1 MRPYDP
7 LPRSIAI
14 AARTAHLLAMAGY
27 LGTHL
32 QARRAGRGRWR
43 LATTLTGAALLATEA
58 SHSRHWPYQGRGL
71 LALAHIGILPV
82 GHLADR
88 AGMPV
93 AIAALVIGAV
103 ASHLP
108 RSIRKWSL
116 RHRRVVA
123 DEGSDPPAGRR
134 GHAGTHAVG
143 ASPTDMLAIPRGE
156 DPRERT

>member
-1 MRPYDP
+1 MSPYGP
-7 LPRSIAI
+7 VPRSIAI

-32 QARRAGRGRWR
+32 QARRTGRDRWR
-43 LATTLTGAALLATEA
+43 LATTVTGAALLATEA

-71 LALAHIGILPV
+71 LAAAHISILPL

-88 AGMPV
+88 AGLPV
-93 AIAALVIGAV
+93 AVVALLIGAV

-108 RSIRKWSL
+108 RSIRKWSV

-123 DEGSDPPAGRR
+123 DEWRGGRGGSSRSATELRAPHSVGVDEWRSSGEARR
-134 GHAGTHAVG
+134 L
-143 ASPTDMLAIPRGE
+143 D
-156 DPRERT
+156 

>member
-1 MRPYDP
+1 MSPYDP
-7 LPRSIAI
+7 LPRAIAI

-32 QARRAGRGRWR
+32 QTRRDRRDRWR
-43 LATTLTGAALLATEA
+43 LATTVTGAALLATEA
-58 SHSRHWPYQGRGL
+58 AHSRHWPYQGRGL
-71 LALAHIGILPV
+71 LAMAHIGILPL
-82 GHLADR
+82 GHLAAR

-108 RSIRKWSL
+108 RSMRKWSL

-123 DEGSDPPAGRR
+123 DEWRGGQGRPGGSWSG
-134 GHAGTHAVG
+134 GHADGPARVG
-143 ASPTDMLAIPRGE
+143 ERPSPGAAGLRD
-156 DPRERT
+156 

>member
-1 MRPYDP
+1 VSLYDP
-7 LPRSIAI
+7 VPRAIAI

-27 LGTHL
+27 VGTL
-32 QARRAGRGRWR
+32 MGARRQDRGRWR
-43 LATTLTGAALLATEA
+43 IATTLTGAALLATEA

-71 LALAHIGILPV
+71 MTVAHIAILPL
-82 GHLADR
+82 GHVADR
-88 AGMPV
+88 AGRPV

-123 DEGSDPPAGRR
+123 DEWTPAKDDRR
-134 GHAGTHAVG
+134 SHGDAR
-143 ASPTDMLAIPRGE
+143 LADELPVAR
-156 DPRERT
+156 